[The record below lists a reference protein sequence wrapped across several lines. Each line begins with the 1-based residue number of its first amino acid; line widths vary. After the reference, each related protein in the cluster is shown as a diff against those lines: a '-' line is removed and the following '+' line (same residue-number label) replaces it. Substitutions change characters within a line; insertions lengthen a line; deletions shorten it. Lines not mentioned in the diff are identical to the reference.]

1 MASGVS
7 HPDVFEEEH
16 NVVFG
21 KRNFE
26 DMALCEI
33 GKVAPEVE
41 KELRDKAFEHA
52 RNSKGFYECAACKMT
67 SHNRIPFQVDHII
80 PLNKG
85 GKTVPENL
93 QVLCRKCNAS
103 KSDKIMDT

>member
-1 MASGVS
+1 
-7 HPDVFEEEH
+7 
-16 NVVFG
+16 
-21 KRNFE
+21 
-26 DMALCEI
+26 
-33 GKVAPEVE
+33 
-41 KELRDKAFEHA
+41 
-52 RNSKGFYECAACKMT
+52 MT